1 LRASGWQVLAG
12 VLVNAIYAMK
22 NFPIIMI
29 NTVLSPLSLLIVIT
43 FASRGQLIGEAIE
56 GGFILTM
63 FSAGMSLQRD
73 LTHYKTDF
81 KLQDFV
87 VSTPSSAGAYVAGMA
102 IGELIYSL
110 PALAVLVVLG
120 AIYLHPGVVSILQLV
135 GVLLLMFLASV
146 TLGFTLSTFAND
158 IIQSWAF
165 SNLISTL
172 FSTLP
177 PVYYPITYIPL
188 PYQYLAYVSPTTYA
202 AEIAQSAT
210 GIISLSAF
218 SEAIAWIV
226 LVAASSVFLLISLK
240 KARWREI

>member
-1 LRASGWQVLAG
+1 
-12 VLVNAIYAMK
+12 MK

-87 VSTPSSAGAYVAGMA
+87 VSTPSSAGAYVTGMA

-110 PALAVLVVLG
+110 PALVVLVVLG
-120 AIYLHPGVVSILQLV
+120 AIYLHPGAVGALKLL

-188 PYQYLAYVSPTTYA
+188 PYQYLAYASPTTYA
-202 AEIAQSAT
+202 AEIAQNAT
-210 GIISLSAF
+210 GIISLSTA
-218 SEAIAWIV
+218 SEALAWIV
-226 LVAASSVFLLISLK
+226 LIASSSVFLLISLK
-240 KARWREI
+240 KARWREV